1 MSFYIDITR
10 TLILVY
16 VLSFM
21 SCAYLLCL
29 NDIIR
34 GKMNPENLAGCLLL
48 SLIPILNL
56 AFAIH
61 AGIHNIIYLCKYSK

>member
-1 MSFYIDITR
+1 MSFYVDINR

-16 VLSFM
+16 VLSFI

-34 GKMNPENLAGCLLL
+34 GKMNSENLACCLLL

-56 AFAIH
+56 SFAIH
-61 AGIHNIIYLCKYSK
+61 AGVDNIIYLCKYHK

>member
-1 MSFYIDITR
+1 MNFYIDITR

-16 VLSFM
+16 ALSLM
-21 SCAYLLCL
+21 SSAYLLCL

-34 GKMNPENLAGCLLL
+34 GKMNAENLAGCLLL
-48 SLIPILNL
+48 SLVPILNL

-61 AGIHNIIYLCKYSK
+61 AGVDNIIYLCKYHK